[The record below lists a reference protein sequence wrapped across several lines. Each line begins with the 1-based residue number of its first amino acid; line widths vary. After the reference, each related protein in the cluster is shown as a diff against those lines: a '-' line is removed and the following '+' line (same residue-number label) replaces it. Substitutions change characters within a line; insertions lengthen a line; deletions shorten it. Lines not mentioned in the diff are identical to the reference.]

1 MIGVLYT
8 LHPALYTQRRD
19 SEGYTLTDEEKAE
32 QKNGNGNG
40 RLKLGIPKG
49 SLEDAT
55 IELFRRAGWRIN
67 RGSRNYFPSVDDDEL
82 TCSLVRAQEMSRFV
96 EEGILDV
103 GITGRDWIF
112 ENDSDVA
119 WVEELAYSKASSR
132 PARWV
137 VIVPKNSPFRKIE
150 DLAGKRIATELV
162 QFTRRYFAERNI
174 DVKVDYSWGTTEA
187 KVVEGIADAAVEVTE
202 TGSTI
207 RAHGLDII
215 HELMQSKPYLIANKR
230 AYEDPVK
237 RRKIDTIAM
246 LLKGA
251 ENAIGMVGLKLN
263 VHRDQLDK
271 VVAILPSLNAPTV
284 AGLHQS
290 DWYSVESVVSEEKV
304 RQLIPLLL
312 EEGAEG
318 IVEYPLNKII

>member
-1 MIGVLYT
+1 M
-8 LHPALYTQRRD
+8 
-19 SEGYTLTDEEKAE
+19 SDEEHTVL
-32 QKNGNGNG
+32 KNGNGNG

-55 IELFRRAGWRIN
+55 IELFRKAGWRIS

-82 TCSLVRAQEMSRFV
+82 NCSLVRAQEMSKFV
-96 EEGILDV
+96 EEGILDA

-119 WVEELAYSKASSR
+119 WVEELAYSKVSSR

-137 VIVPKNSPFRKIE
+137 VIVPKNSPYEKIE
-150 DLAGKRIATELV
+150 DLAGKRLSTELV
-162 QFTRRYFAERNI
+162 NFTKRYFAERNI
-174 DVKVDYSWGTTEA
+174 DIRVDYSWGTTEA

-207 RAHGLDII
+207 KAHGLKII
-215 HELMQSKPYLIANKR
+215 HEMMQSKPYLIANKA
-230 AYEDPVK
+230 AYQDPVK
-237 RRKIDTIAM
+237 RKKIDTIAL

-251 ENAIGMVGLKLN
+251 EKAIGMVGLKLN
-263 VHRDQLDK
+263 VHRDQLEK

-284 AGLHQS
+284 ATLHQS
-290 DWYSVESVVSEEKV
+290 DWYSVESVVSEETV
-304 RQLIPLLL
+304 RKLVPRLL

>member
-1 MIGVLYT
+1 MT
-8 LHPALYTQRRD
+8 DNKRR
-19 SEGYTLTDEEKAE
+19 L
-32 QKNGNGNG
+32 NGNGDT
-40 RLKLGIPKG
+40 LKLGIPKG
-49 SLEDAT
+49 SLEEAT
-55 IELFRRAGWRIN
+55 IDLFKKAGWRIN
-67 RGSRNYFPSVDDDEL
+67 RGSRNYFPTVDDPEL

-96 EEGILDV
+96 EEGILDA

-119 WVEELAYSKASSR
+119 WVEELAYSKVSSR

-137 VIVPKNSPFRKIE
+137 VIVPRDSEYKTIE
-150 DLAGKRIATELV
+150 DLAGKRISTELV

-207 RAHGLDII
+207 RAHGLEII
-215 HELMQSKPYLIANKR
+215 HEMMQSKPYLIANKE
-230 AYEDPVK
+230 AYKDPF
-237 RRKIDTIAM
+237 RRKKIDTIAM

-251 ENAIGMVGLKLN
+251 EKAVGMVGMKLN
-263 VHRDQLDK
+263 VHRDDLDK
-271 VVAILPSLNAPTV
+271 IVALLPSLNAPTV

-290 DWYSVESVVSEEKV
+290 DWYSVESVISKAEV
-304 RQLIPLLL
+304 RLLIPKLL
-312 EEGAEG
+312 EAGAEG
-318 IVEYPLNKII
+318 IIEYPLNKII

>member
-1 MIGVLYT
+1 L
-8 LHPALYTQRRD
+8 L
-19 SEGYTLTDEEKAE
+19 E
-32 QKNGNGNG
+32 NGNGNG

-55 IELFRRAGWRIN
+55 IELFKKAGWRIN

-82 TCSLVRAQEMSRFV
+82 NCSLVRAQEMSKFV

-119 WVEELAYSKASSR
+119 WVEELAYSKVTSR

-137 VIVPKNSPFRKIE
+137 VIVPKNSPFEKIE
-150 DLAGKRIATELV
+150 DLAGKRLSTELV
-162 QFTRRYFAERNI
+162 NFTKRYFAERNI
-174 DVKVDYSWGTTEA
+174 DIKVDYSWGTTEA
-187 KVVEGIADAAVEVTE
+187 KVVEGISDAAVEVTE

-207 RAHGLDII
+207 RAHGLKII
-215 HELMQSKPYLIANKR
+215 HEMMQSKPYLIANKK
-230 AYEDPVK
+230 AYQEPAK
-237 RRKIDTIAM
+237 RKKIDTIAM

-251 ENAIGMVGLKLN
+251 EKAIGMVGLKLN

-290 DWYSVESVVSEEKV
+290 DWYSVETVVSEEAV
-304 RQLIPLLL
+304 RQLVPRLL

>member
-1 MIGVLYT
+1 M
-8 LHPALYTQRRD
+8 
-19 SEGYTLTDEEKAE
+19 SEKE
-32 QKNGNGNG
+32 NVSSNNGNG

-55 IELFRRAGWRIN
+55 IDLFKKAGWRIN

-82 TCSLVRAQEMSRFV
+82 TCSLVRAQEMSKFV
-96 EEGILDV
+96 EDGILDA

-112 ENDSDVA
+112 ENESDVV

-137 VIVPKNSPFRKIE
+137 VIVPKNSPYKKIE
-150 DLAGKRIATELV
+150 DLSGKRISTELV

-207 RAHGLDII
+207 RAHGLEII
-215 HELMQSKPYLIANKR
+215 HELMQSKPFLIANNR
-230 AYEDPVK
+230 SYQDPVK
-237 RRKIDTIAM
+237 RKKIDTIAM

-251 ENAIGMVGLKLN
+251 QNAIGMVGIKLN
-263 VHRDQLDK
+263 VHHDRLDK
-271 VVAILPSLNAPTV
+271 VVALLPSLNAPTV
-284 AGLHQS
+284 AGLHNS
-290 DWYSVESVVSEEKV
+290 DWYSVESVISEEKV

-312 EEGAEG
+312 EQGAEG

>member
-1 MIGVLYT
+1 LS
-8 LHPALYTQRRD
+8 D
-19 SEGYTLTDEEKAE
+19 TDKAILE
-32 QKNGNGNG
+32 NGNGNG

-55 IELFRRAGWRIN
+55 IDLFRKAGWRIN

-82 TCSLVRAQEMSRFV
+82 NCSLVRAQEMSRFV

-103 GITGRDWIF
+103 GITGRDWIL
-112 ENDSDVA
+112 ENDSEVA
-119 WVEELAYSKASSR
+119 WIEELAYSKVSSR

-137 VIVPKNSPFRKIE
+137 VIVPKNSPYEKIE
-150 DLAGKRIATELV
+150 DLAGKKLSTELV
-162 QFTRRYFAERNI
+162 NFTKRYFGERNI
-174 DVKVDYSWGTTEA
+174 DVTVDYSWGTTEA

-207 RAHGLDII
+207 RAHGLKII
-215 HELMQSKPYLIANKR
+215 HEMMQSKPYLIANKN
-230 AYEDPVK
+230 AYQDPIK
-237 RRKIDTIAM
+237 RKKIDTIAM

-251 ENAIGMVGLKLN
+251 EKAIGMVGIKLN
-263 VHRDQLDK
+263 VHRDQLEK
-271 VVAILPSLNAPTV
+271 IVALLPSLNAPTV

-290 DWYSVESVVSEEKV
+290 DWYSVESVVSKETV
-304 RQLIPLLL
+304 RQLLPRLL

-318 IVEYPLNKII
+318 IIEYPLNKII

>member
-1 MIGVLYT
+1 M
-8 LHPALYTQRRD
+8 
-19 SEGYTLTDEEKAE
+19 TDDEKTE

-55 IELFRRAGWRIN
+55 IELFGRAGWRIN

-82 TCSLVRAQEMSRFV
+82 TCSLVRAQEMSKFV
-96 EEGILDV
+96 EEGILDA

-137 VIVPKNSPFRKIE
+137 VIVPRNSPYKKIE
-150 DLAGKRIATELV
+150 DLAGKRISTELV
-162 QFTRRYFAERNI
+162 HFTRRYFAERNI

-207 RAHGLDII
+207 RAHGLEII
-215 HELMQSKPYLIANKR
+215 HELMQSKPYLIANKES
-230 AYEDPVK
+230 YQDPVK
-237 RRKIDTIAM
+237 RKKIDTIAM

-251 ENAIGMVGLKLN
+251 ENAIGMVGIKLN

-271 VVAILPSLNAPTV
+271 VVALLPSLNAPTV

-290 DWYSVESVVSEEKV
+290 DWYSVESVISEEKV
-304 RQLIPLLL
+304 RQLIPRLL

>member
-1 MIGVLYT
+1 
-8 LHPALYTQRRD
+8 
-19 SEGYTLTDEEKAE
+19 LTDEEHTE
-32 QKNGNGNG
+32 LKNGNGNG

-55 IELFRRAGWRIN
+55 IELFRKAGWRIT
-67 RGSRNYFPSVDDDEL
+67 RGSRHYFPSVDDDEL
-82 TCSLVRAQEMSRFV
+82 NCSLVRAQEMSRFV
-96 EEGILDV
+96 EEGVLDA

-119 WVEELAYSKASSR
+119 WVEELAYSKVSSR

-137 VIVPKNSPFRKIE
+137 VIVPKNSPYEKIE
-150 DLAGKRIATELV
+150 DLAGKRLSTELV
-162 QFTRRYFAERNI
+162 NFTRRYFAERNI
-174 DVKVDYSWGTTEA
+174 DIRVDYSWGTTEA

-207 RAHGLDII
+207 KAHGLKII
-215 HELMQSKPYLIANKR
+215 HEMMQSKPYLIANKA
-230 AYEDPVK
+230 AYQDPVK
-237 RRKIDTIAM
+237 RKKIDTIAL

-251 ENAIGMVGLKLN
+251 EKAIGMVGLKLN
-263 VHRDQLDK
+263 VHRDQLEK

-284 AGLHQS
+284 ATLHQS
-290 DWYSVESVVSEEKV
+290 DWYSVESVVSEVTV
-304 RQLIPLLL
+304 RQLVPRLL

>member
-1 MIGVLYT
+1 MTEKEETVL
-8 LHPALYTQRRD
+8 
-19 SEGYTLTDEEKAE
+19 
-32 QKNGNGNG
+32 KNGNGNG

-82 TCSLVRAQEMSRFV
+82 TCSLVRAQEMSKFV
-96 EEGILDV
+96 EEGILDA

-119 WVEELAYSKASSR
+119 WIEELSYSKASSR

-137 VIVPKNSPFRKIE
+137 VIVPKNSPYEKIE
-150 DLAGKRIATELV
+150 DLAGKRLSTELV
-162 QFTRRYFAERNI
+162 NFTRRYFAERNI
-174 DVKVDYSWGTTEA
+174 DIRVDYSWGTTEA

-207 RAHGLDII
+207 KAHGLKII
-215 HELMQSKPYLIANKR
+215 HEMMQSKPYLIANKR
-230 AYEDPVK
+230 AYQDPAK
-237 RRKIDTIAM
+237 RKKIDTIAL

-251 ENAIGMVGLKLN
+251 EKAIGMVGIKLN
-263 VHRDQLDK
+263 VHRDNLEK
-271 VVAILPSLNAPTV
+271 VVAIMPSLNAPTV

-290 DWYSVESVVSEEKV
+290 DWYSVESVVSEEAV
-304 RQLIPLLL
+304 RQLVPRLL
-312 EEGAEG
+312 EQGAEG

>member
-1 MIGVLYT
+1 LSGKEKT
-8 LHPALYTQRRD
+8 LL
-19 SEGYTLTDEEKAE
+19 E
-32 QKNGNGNG
+32 NGNDNG

-55 IELFRRAGWRIN
+55 IELFRKAGWRIN

-82 TCSLVRAQEMSRFV
+82 NCSLVRAQEMSKFV
-96 EEGILDV
+96 EEGILDA

-112 ENDSDVA
+112 ENDSNVA
-119 WVEELAYSKASSR
+119 WVEELAYSKVSSR

-137 VIVPKNSPFRKIE
+137 VIVPRNSPYEKIE
-150 DLAGKRIATELV
+150 DLAGKRLSTELV
-162 QFTRRYFAERNI
+162 NFTKKYFAERNI
-174 DVKVDYSWGTTEA
+174 DIKVDYSWGTTEA

-202 TGSTI
+202 TGGTI
-207 RAHGLDII
+207 KAHGLKII
-215 HELMQSKPYLIANKR
+215 HEMMQSKPYLIANKES
-230 AYEDPVK
+230 YQDPFK
-237 RRKIDTIAM
+237 RKKIDTIAM

-251 ENAIGMVGLKLN
+251 EKAIGMVGLKLN

-290 DWYSVESVVSEEKV
+290 DWYSVETVVSEEAV
-304 RQLIPLLL
+304 RQLVPRLL

>member
-1 MIGVLYT
+1 
-8 LHPALYTQRRD
+8 
-19 SEGYTLTDEEKAE
+19 LTDKEKTLLE
-32 QKNGNGNG
+32 NGNGNG

-55 IELFRRAGWRIN
+55 IELFKKAGWRIN

-82 TCSLVRAQEMSRFV
+82 NCSLVRAQEMSKFV

-119 WVEELAYSKASSR
+119 WVEELAYSKVTSR

-137 VIVPKNSPFRKIE
+137 VIVPKNSPFEKIE
-150 DLAGKRIATELV
+150 DLAGKRLSTELV
-162 QFTRRYFAERNI
+162 NFTKRYFAERNI
-174 DVKVDYSWGTTEA
+174 DIKVDYSWGTTEA
-187 KVVEGIADAAVEVTE
+187 KVVEGISDAAVEVTE

-207 RAHGLDII
+207 RAHGLKII
-215 HELMQSKPYLIANKR
+215 HEMMQSKPYLIANKK
-230 AYEDPVK
+230 AYQEPAK
-237 RRKIDTIAM
+237 RKKIDTIAM

-251 ENAIGMVGLKLN
+251 EKAIGMVGLKLN

-290 DWYSVESVVSEEKV
+290 DWYSVETVVSEEAV
-304 RQLIPLLL
+304 RQLVPRLL

>member
-1 MIGVLYT
+1 
-8 LHPALYTQRRD
+8 
-19 SEGYTLTDEEKAE
+19 LTDKEKTE
-32 QKNGNGNG
+32 LENGNG

-55 IELFRRAGWRIN
+55 IELFQKAGWRIN

-82 TCSLVRAQEMSRFV
+82 NCSLVRAQEMSKFV

-112 ENDSDVA
+112 ENDSDVD
-119 WVEELAYSKASSR
+119 WIQELTYSKVSSR

-137 VIVPKNSPFRKIE
+137 VIVPKNSPYETIE
-150 DLAGKRIATELV
+150 DLAGKRLSTELV
-162 QFTRRYFAERNI
+162 NFTKRYFAERNI
-174 DVKVDYSWGTTEA
+174 EVRVDYSWGTTEA

-207 RAHGLDII
+207 RAHGLKII
-215 HELMQSKPYLIANKR
+215 HELMQSRPYLIANR
-230 AYEDPVK
+230 QAYQQPEK
-237 RRKIDTIAM
+237 RRKIDTISM

-251 ENAIGMVGLKLN
+251 EKAIGMVGIKLN
-263 VHRDQLDK
+263 VHKDRLDSI
-271 VVAILPSLNAPTV
+271 VAILPSLNAPTV

-290 DWYSVESVVSEEKV
+290 EWYSVESVVSEEVV
-304 RQLIPLLL
+304 RTLIPRLL
-312 EEGAEG
+312 ESGAEG
-318 IVEYPLNKII
+318 IIEYPLNKVL

>member
-1 MIGVLYT
+1 MSDKEKT
-8 LHPALYTQRRD
+8 LP
-19 SEGYTLTDEEKAE
+19 E
-32 QKNGNGNG
+32 NGNGNG

-55 IELFRRAGWRIN
+55 IELFSKAGWRIN

-82 TCSLVRAQEMSRFV
+82 NCSLVRAQEMSKFV
-96 EEGILDV
+96 EEGILDA

-119 WVEELAYSKASSR
+119 WVEELAYSKVSSR

-137 VIVPKNSPFRKIE
+137 VIVPRNSPYEKIE
-150 DLAGKRIATELV
+150 DLAGKRLSTELV
-162 QFTRRYFAERNI
+162 NFTRRYFAERNI
-174 DVKVDYSWGTTEA
+174 DVRVDYSWGTTEA

-207 RAHGLDII
+207 KAHGLKII
-215 HELMQSKPYLIANKR
+215 HEMMQSKPYLIANKES
-230 AYEDPVK
+230 YQDPFK
-237 RRKIDTIAM
+237 RKKIDTIAM

-251 ENAIGMVGLKLN
+251 EKAIGMVGLKLN

-290 DWYSVESVVSEEKV
+290 DWYSVETVVSEEVV
-304 RQLIPLLL
+304 RRLVPSLL

>member
-1 MIGVLYT
+1 L
-8 LHPALYTQRRD
+8 
-19 SEGYTLTDEEKAE
+19 SDEEQTE
-32 QKNGNGNG
+32 LKNGNGNG

-55 IELFRRAGWRIN
+55 IELFRKAGWRIT
-67 RGSRNYFPSVDDDEL
+67 RGSRHYFPSVDDDEL
-82 TCSLVRAQEMSRFV
+82 NCSLVRAQEMSRFV
-96 EEGILDV
+96 EEGVLDA

-119 WVEELAYSKASSR
+119 WVEELAYSKVSSR

-137 VIVPKNSPFRKIE
+137 VIVPKNSPYEKIE
-150 DLAGKRIATELV
+150 DLAGKRLSTELV
-162 QFTRRYFAERNI
+162 NFTRRYFAERNI
-174 DVKVDYSWGTTEA
+174 DIRVDYSWGTTEA

-207 RAHGLDII
+207 KAHGLKII
-215 HELMQSKPYLIANKR
+215 HEMMQSKPYLIANKA
-230 AYEDPVK
+230 AYQDPVK
-237 RRKIDTIAM
+237 RKKIDTIAL

-251 ENAIGMVGLKLN
+251 EKAIGMVGLKLN
-263 VHRDQLDK
+263 VHRDQLEK

-284 AGLHQS
+284 ATLHQS
-290 DWYSVESVVSEEKV
+290 DWYSVESVVSEVTV
-304 RQLIPLLL
+304 RQLVPRLL

>member
-1 MIGVLYT
+1 MTDKGK
-8 LHPALYTQRRD
+8 ALL
-19 SEGYTLTDEEKAE
+19 E
-32 QKNGNGNG
+32 NGNGNG

-55 IELFRRAGWRIN
+55 IELFRKAGWRIN

-82 TCSLVRAQEMSRFV
+82 NCSLVRAQEMSKFV

-103 GITGRDWIF
+103 GITGRDWIL

-119 WVEELAYSKASSR
+119 WVEELAYSKVSSR

-137 VIVPKNSPFRKIE
+137 VIVPKDSSFEKIE
-150 DLAGKRIATELV
+150 DLAGRKLSTELV
-162 QFTRRYFAERNI
+162 NFTKKYFAERNI
-174 DVKVDYSWGTTEA
+174 DIKVDYSWGTTEA
-187 KVVEGIADAAVEVTE
+187 KVVEGIADAAVEITE

-207 RAHGLDII
+207 RAHGLKII
-215 HELMQSKPYLIANKR
+215 HEMMQSKPYLIANKKS
-230 AYEDPVK
+230 YQDPAK
-237 RRKIDTIAM
+237 RKKIDTIAM

-251 ENAIGMVGLKLN
+251 EKAIGMVGLKLN

-290 DWYSVESVVSEEKV
+290 DWYSVDTVVSEEAV
-304 RQLIPLLL
+304 RQLVPRLL

>member
-1 MIGVLYT
+1 
-8 LHPALYTQRRD
+8 
-19 SEGYTLTDEEKAE
+19 LTDKEKTLLE
-32 QKNGNGNG
+32 NGNGNG

-55 IELFRRAGWRIN
+55 IELFRKAGWRIN

-82 TCSLVRAQEMSRFV
+82 NCSLVRAQEMSKFV

-103 GITGRDWIF
+103 GITGRDWIL

-119 WVEELAYSKASSR
+119 WVEELAYSKVSSR

-137 VIVPKNSPFRKIE
+137 VIVPQNSPFEKIE
-150 DLAGKRIATELV
+150 DLAGKKLSTELV
-162 QFTRRYFAERNI
+162 NFSKRYFAERNI
-174 DVKVDYSWGTTEA
+174 DIKVDYSWGTTEA

-207 RAHGLDII
+207 RAHGLKII
-215 HELMQSKPYLIANKR
+215 HEMMQSKPYLIANKKS
-230 AYEDPVK
+230 YQDPAK
-237 RRKIDTIAM
+237 RKKIDTIAM

-251 ENAIGMVGLKLN
+251 EKAIGMVGLKLN

-290 DWYSVESVVSEEKV
+290 DWYSVETVVSEEAV
-304 RQLIPLLL
+304 RQLVPRLL

>member
-1 MIGVLYT
+1 M
-8 LHPALYTQRRD
+8 D
-19 SEGYTLTDEEKAE
+19 
-32 QKNGNGNG
+32 NGNG

-55 IELFRRAGWRIN
+55 IELFKKAGWRIS

-82 TCSLVRAQEMSRFV
+82 NCSLVRAQEMSRFV
-96 EEGILDV
+96 EEGILDA
-103 GITGRDWIF
+103 GITGRDWIL

-119 WVEELAYSKASSR
+119 WIEELAYSKVSSR

-137 VIVPKNSPFRKIE
+137 VIVPKNSPYEKIE
-150 DLAGKRIATELV
+150 DLAGKKLSTELV
-162 QFTRRYFAERNI
+162 NFTKRYFSERKI

-207 RAHGLDII
+207 RAHGLKII
-215 HELMQSKPYLIANKR
+215 HEMMQSKPYLIANKE
-230 AYEDPVK
+230 AYQDPVK
-237 RRKIDTIAM
+237 RKKIDTIAM

-251 ENAIGMVGLKLN
+251 EKAIGMVGLKLN

-271 VVAILPSLNAPTV
+271 IVGILPSLNAPTV

-290 DWYSVESVVSEEKV
+290 DWYSVDTVVSEEAV
-304 RQLIPLLL
+304 RVLVPRLL